1 MSPKQGCTDV
11 GGEGGWIGRVMVQ
24 FLGSRLSIRRGD
36 SVARLGVASV
46 IMMSTM
52 LLMFPSGAS
61 AATSLGKWSPPVLIG
76 SKGSSATQVNY
87 SVSCPSSAF
96 CVSVNGDG
104 QVSYYRSGVWS
115 PPQSL
120 ALGGSIDSVSCSSKA
135 FCVAV
140 AAGKAAVYNGHVWS
154 SAAPMGPAGDEYKTS
169 CPTSTFCAAVGANV
183 IAGKPSALMT
193 FNGHSWTTHKTT
205 STGALN
211 DRLLSVSCSTP
222 KFCMA
227 TNFDGQ
233 ILAFNGLRWTPSRGS
248 TPKGLISVSCAA
260 SRFCMAVTIT
270 GETTKFHSGSW
281 SPPKLIPAFK
291 SAGAYSI
298 SCVSQAEC
306 SVIGLSGAVTTWIS
320 GRWSIP
326 LTVFPGGYVAGVA
339 ISCSTANNCV
349 VVNDR
354 GMSASR

>member
-1 MSPKQGCTDV
+1 MSPKQGCADV
-11 GGEGGWIGRVMVQ
+11 DGEGGWIGRVMAQ
-24 FLGSRLSIRRGD
+24 FLRSRLSIRCGD

-46 IMMSTM
+46 IMMSSM

-61 AATSLGKWSPPVLIG
+61 AAPSLDKWSPPVLIG

-87 SVSCPSSAF
+87 SVSCPSSTF

-104 QVSYYRSGVWS
+104 QVSYYRSGAWS
-115 PPQSL
+115 SPQSL
-120 ALGGSIDSVSCSSKA
+120 ALGGSIDSVSCSNKA

-154 SAAPMGPAGDEYKTS
+154 SAAPMGPPGDEYKVS
-169 CPTSTFCAAVGANV
+169 CPTSTFCAAVGANA
-183 IAGKPSALMT
+183 IARKPNALVT
-193 FNGHSWTTHKTT
+193 FNGHSWTTYKTT
-205 STGALN
+205 STGTLN

-227 TNFDGQ
+227 TNLDGQ
-233 ILAFNGLRWTPSRGS
+233 TLAFNGLRWTASRGAAL
-248 TPKGLISVSCAA
+248 KGLISVSCVP
-260 SRFCMAVTIT
+260 SRFCMAVTTT
-270 GETTKFHSGSW
+270 GYSMTFHSGSW
-281 SPPKLIPAFK
+281 SPPKLIPDFE

-298 SCVSQAEC
+298 SCVSVAEC

-320 GRWSIP
+320 GRWSSP
-326 LTVFPGGYVAGVA
+326 LTVFPGGYVAGMA
-339 ISCSTANNCV
+339 ISCSTGNNCV

>member
-1 MSPKQGCTDV
+1 MA
-11 GGEGGWIGRVMVQ
+11 Q

-36 SVARLGVASV
+36 SVARLGIASV
-46 IMMSTM
+46 IMMSSM
-52 LLMFPSGAS
+52 LLMFPSGTS
-61 AATSLGKWSPPVLIG
+61 VATSLDKWSPPVLIG

-87 SVSCPSSAF
+87 SVSCPSSTF
-96 CVSVNGDG
+96 CVSVDGDG
-104 QVSYYRSGVWS
+104 KVSYYRSGVWS
-115 PPQSL
+115 SPQPL

-154 SAAPMGPAGDEYKTS
+154 SAAPMGPARDGYKVS
-169 CPTSTFCAAVGANV
+169 CPTSTFCAAVGANA
-183 IAGKPSALMT
+183 IAGKPSALVT

-281 SPPKLIPAFK
+281 SPPKLIRAFK
-291 SAGAYSI
+291 SAGAYSV
-298 SCVSQAEC
+298 SCVSEAEC